1 MRRFAERS
9 EAFGATSK
17 RNAKVRLVR
26 AYLSCLPLTA
36 AARAAVLFPGQALP
50 RCGEKVLAVGG
61 ALIWQAVG
69 RLAELDSDTMAEVYR
84 KHGDLGAMAEEVL
97 QNRTAP
103 GGLSLGEVAASFEEL
118 ANCRGSAQKL
128 VLVEELLR
136 RTEPAVAKSSS
147 KVGTGELRIG
157 LKENLVEE
165 AIAQAFDRPLEQ
177 VRRASMLTGDIGTTV
192 RLAAANE
199 LAAAPLRL
207 FQPIG
212 FMLASPAETPAEVLE
227 NFPAGVL
234 VEDKYD
240 GIRAQAHKS
249 GQKGMLFSRT
259 LDEIVEFPE
268 LFAPLAALP
277 GEFILD
283 GEILA
288 WRDGRPLPF
297 TELQK
302 RLGRKQPDL
311 WLSTPFHKYDDVL
324 F

>member
-1 MRRFAERS
+1 M
-9 EAFGATSK
+9 
-17 RNAKVRLVR
+17 
-26 AYLSCLPLTA
+26 
-36 AARAAVLFPGQALP
+36 
-50 RCGEKVLAVGG
+50 
-61 ALIWQAVG
+61 
-69 RLAELDSDTMAEVYR
+69 
-84 KHGDLGAMAEEVL
+84 
-97 QNRTAP
+97 
-103 GGLSLGEVAASFEEL
+103 
-118 ANCRGSAQKL
+118 
-128 VLVEELLR
+128 
-136 RTEPAVAKSSS
+136 
-147 KVGTGELRIG
+147 
-157 LKENLVEE
+157 EE

-207 FQPIG
+207 FHPIG

-249 GQKGMLFSRT
+249 GQKVMLFSRT

-311 WLSTPFHKYDDVL
+311 WLSTPFHKYDDV
-324 F
+324 FF